1 MNYQPLAEAK
11 RDILEIGRRMYDK
24 NFVASNDGNISCR
37 IGEDAVLSTP
47 TGVSKGFMTE
57 DMLIVSDRK
66 GNVLE
71 KSAYGISSEIK
82 MHLRAYEEND
92 KIMAVTHAHPPIA
105 TSFAIAGLPLE
116 SAILPE
122 GVVQLGTVPI
132 AKYAT
137 PGTGEVP
144 DSIAPFCAYYNAVLL
159 ANHGALTWGKTLFE
173 AYYRL
178 ESLEYYAQVT
188 MYTQFILKNANL
200 LSGKQ
205 VDALI
210 RTREQLGIAGGGVPG
225 FVSEETNDR
234 DVLPKSGRI
243 DNG

>member
-1 MNYQPLAEAK
+1 MKYPPLEEAK
-11 RDILEIGRRMYDK
+11 RDILEIGRRMYQK
-24 NFVASNDGNISCR
+24 GFVASNDGNISCR
-37 IGEDAVLSTP
+37 LGKGAVLSTP

-57 DMLIVSDRK
+57 DMLIVSNME
-66 GNVLE
+66 GELLE
-71 KSAYGISSEIK
+71 ESRYRTSSEIR
-82 MHLRAYEEND
+82 MHLRAYEENPQ
-92 KIMAVTHAHPPIA
+92 IMAVTHAHPPIS

-122 GVVQLGTVPI
+122 GVVQLGTVPV

-137 PGTGEVP
+137 PGTSEVP
-144 DSIAPFCAYYNAVLL
+144 DSIAPFCAHYNAVLL
-159 ANHGALTWGKTLFE
+159 ANHGALTWGKSLFE

-188 MYTQFILKNANL
+188 MYTQFILKNANV

-210 RTREQLGIAGGGVPG
+210 QTREKLGIAGGGMPG
-225 FVSEETNDR
+225 FVREETNDR
-234 DVLPKSGRI
+234 DVLPRSGPI
-243 DNG
+243 DEG

>member
-105 TSFAIAGLPLE
+105 TSFTFFN
-116 SAILPE
+116 S
-122 GVVQLGTVPI
+122 TN
-132 AKYAT
+132 
-137 PGTGEVP
+137 
-144 DSIAPFCAYYNAVLL
+144 DSIRFYVRFCPPFLL
-159 ANHGALTWGKTLFE
+159 
-173 AYYRL
+173 
-178 ESLEYYAQVT
+178 
-188 MYTQFILKNANL
+188 
-200 LSGKQ
+200 
-205 VDALI
+205 
-210 RTREQLGIAGGGVPG
+210 PG
-225 FVSEETNDR
+225 
-234 DVLPKSGRI
+234 
-243 DNG
+243 